1 MIKVKQTI
9 TQEVEREIP
18 ARSFYKVGSLSAV
31 IAVIDEENIYRC
43 FFNSGYTSIQNG
55 TDLEMKTDL
64 SYCIPENEITEEEF
78 IEVYE
83 KARKAT
89 DLTPYLSKVVTA
101 KEGSEVRIR

>member
-9 TQEVEREIP
+9 SQEVEREILTP
-18 ARSFYKVGSLSAV
+18 SFYRTSSSAV

-43 FFNSGYTSIQNG
+43 FFNNSYSSTQSG
-55 TDLEMKTDL
+55 TDIEMKSDL
-64 SYCIPENEITEEEF
+64 AYCVPENEITEEEF

-83 KARKAT
+83 KARKGT